1 MKTESEINQKL
12 KEFEDKRENAI
23 RMDYQYLKMYL
34 DGLID
39 GLGWV
44 KRWLN
49 GYDWGIYRKM
59 ELCEK

>member
-44 KRWLN
+44 KR
-49 GYDWGIYRKM
+49 
-59 ELCEK
+59 